1 MLVICLLLMNIGG
14 DDMELVK
21 LPIEGKVLRQ
31 SELTYEV
38 DFSKGIPPMA
48 KGDYS
53 DIVVYKKDCRKP

>member
-1 MLVICLLLMNIGG
+1 MNIGG